1 MAKEIKATRQAA
13 ADSAVERQKHRRL
26 ARELANLDPSEEKRM
41 AGESLTVS
49 PPKRA
54 PVVILEWM
62 EVHLTPDQQAFVRQG
77 IASGRY
83 GSAEDAVKEALA
95 AWEEAERVRLELVL
109 ALDEAEAD
117 LKAGRF
123 ADYGNEALPVLA
135 EELKREA
142 RAERKREQS

>member
-1 MAKEIKATRQAA
+1 
-13 ADSAVERQKHRRL
+13 
-26 ARELANLDPSEEKRM
+26 
-41 AGESLTVS
+41 
-49 PPKRA
+49 
-54 PVVILEWM
+54 M
-62 EVHLTPDQQAFVRQG
+62 EVNLTPDQQAFVRQG

-117 LKAGRF
+117 LEAGRF
-123 ADYGNEALPVLA
+123 SDYGNESLPALA

-142 RAERKREQS
+142 RAARKREQS